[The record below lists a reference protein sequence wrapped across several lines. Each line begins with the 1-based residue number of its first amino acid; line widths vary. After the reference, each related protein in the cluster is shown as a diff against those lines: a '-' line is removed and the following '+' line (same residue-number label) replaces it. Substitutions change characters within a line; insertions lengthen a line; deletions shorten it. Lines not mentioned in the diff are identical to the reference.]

1 MEILKLK
8 DGTNIAITKEEAD
21 AISQQLRDQNIKRFF
36 VKNRPIDVAMFST
49 IISEEE
55 HELNCIIKSGGYI
68 CHWGWPHQRFEI
80 CGHDRMHKN
89 PNNRYRDMM
98 KNRLYQT
105 SVKQTGDLENDGEV
119 NKDRILDYGKN
130 NL

>member
-8 DGTNIAITKEEAD
+8 DGVNITITTEEAD
-21 AISQQLRDQNIKRFF
+21 LISQQLRDQNVKRFF
-36 VKNRPIDVAMFST
+36 VKGRPIDVAMFST

-80 CGHDRMHKN
+80 CGHDENHRN
-89 PNNRYRDMM
+89 PEDRYIKMTQ
-98 KNRLYQT
+98 NLLYRT
-105 SVKQTGDLENDGEV
+105 SIKHTAESGEV
-119 NKDRILDYGKN
+119 ELEASSNKMIEYK
-130 NL
+130 

>member
-8 DGTNIAITKEEAD
+8 DGVNIAITTEEAD
-21 AISQQLRDQNIKRFF
+21 LISQQLRDQNVKRFF
-36 VKNRPIDVAMFST
+36 VKGRPIDVAMFST

-80 CGHDRMHKN
+80 CGHDENHRNPDDRYIKMTKN
-89 PNNRYRDMM
+89 LLYR
-98 KNRLYQT
+98 T
-105 SVKQTGDLENDGEV
+105 SVKHTSNSAEVELENTSSKMLSYEP
-119 NKDRILDYGKN
+119 
-130 NL
+130 